1 MSAVLVSLTLA
12 LVIVAVLSAC
22 IGQVPTSP
30 LEVLGSILHR
40 IGLDLG
46 PMPAHP
52 SGEVTLWEV
61 RFPRVVLAICVGAA
75 LGCSGALL
83 QGVFSNPLAEP
94 GVIGVSAGAAVGAS
108 AVIVVGGTFVA
119 GWAVAAAAF
128 VAGLATTAAVYLLA
142 RHEGRTEVV
151 TLVLTGVAINA
162 FAGGLIAFFTFVA
175 SPSAR
180 DQIVFW
186 QLGSL
191 NGASWNAV
199 LIVAP
204 MTVVGIAAT
213 MMIAPRLDLLALG
226 EHAARHLGVNVE
238 RLRQFAVLIVAL
250 LVSASVA
257 FTGIILFVGLVVPH
271 LMRILVGP
279 GHRALIPASALAGA
293 LVLLVAD
300 LGSRSLI
307 DNADLPLGMLTALVG
322 GPFFFWLLRRTR
334 AQQGGVGMS
343 SLVRNWRELFGRVT
357 PEPESPGV
365 GDVTLEARDITV
377 ERGGRQILE
386 GVSIEVRAGELVVL
400 VGPNGA
406 GKSTLLAALAG
417 DQPVIAGRVD
427 VDGTDLTQWSPID
440 MARRRAVLPQKHT
453 IGFSFSARQV
463 VRMGRAP
470 WTGTRREDRDG
481 AAITAA
487 MKTCDVEGFANR
499 PFAVLSGGEQARVAL
514 ARVLAQETSTILLD
528 EPTAALDLGHQE
540 AVMSVARARAA
551 DGDAVVVVLHD
562 LALAAAYA
570 DRIVVLENGRIA
582 ADGPPES
589 VLHEELLTR
598 VYGYPVEVFPHPTT
612 GATLVIPRREFT
624 EQNR

>member
-1 MSAVLVSLTLA
+1 
-12 LVIVAVLSAC
+12 
-22 IGQVPTSP
+22 
-30 LEVLGSILHR
+30 
-40 IGLDLG
+40 
-46 PMPAHP
+46 
-52 SGEVTLWEV
+52 
-61 RFPRVVLAICVGAA
+61 
-75 LGCSGALL
+75 
-83 QGVFSNPLAEP
+83 
-94 GVIGVSAGAAVGAS
+94 
-108 AVIVVGGTFVA
+108 
-119 GWAVAAAAF
+119 
-128 VAGLATTAAVYLLA
+128 
-142 RHEGRTEVV
+142 
-151 TLVLTGVAINA
+151 
-162 FAGGLIAFFTFVA
+162 
-175 SPSAR
+175 
-180 DQIVFW
+180 
-186 QLGSL
+186 
-191 NGASWNAV
+191 
-199 LIVAP
+199 
-204 MTVVGIAAT
+204 
-213 MMIAPRLDLLALG
+213 
-226 EHAARHLGVNVE
+226 
-238 RLRQFAVLIVAL
+238 
-250 LVSASVA
+250 
-257 FTGIILFVGLVVPH
+257 
-271 LMRILVGP
+271 
-279 GHRALIPASALAGA
+279 
-293 LVLLVAD
+293 
-300 LGSRSLI
+300 
-307 DNADLPLGMLTALVG
+307 
-322 GPFFFWLLRRTR
+322 
-334 AQQGGVGMS
+334 MS

-357 PEPESPGV
+357 PEPKSPAV

-540 AVMSVARARAA
+540 AVMSVERARAA